1 MEKAWA
7 AGPMHPSA
15 PYPAVLP
22 AHCYDAA
29 MPEPRLQDTQT
40 SDGVR
45 IAYFTLGD
53 GPPLLFASNSWGDAH
68 FYRELHPHTRRMT
81 DELAALGW
89 RVIRYDLRGMG
100 SSERGDFDMGPEA
113 LVRDLEAVVGAAG
126 LTRFALAGLHSGAAT
141 AVGFAALH
149 PDSVTRLILLNPFL
163 SGARR
168 FGQDPVGR
176 AMSSVLTM
184 AEDDWS
190 FFSLVAG
197 NLVTKFANAEHARAL
212 AETFQR
218 STSPRTYLAYMEG
231 LRNTNL
237 ASLLPKLQ
245 MPTLVI
251 HDTGFPFGVFDDCR
265 EVADAIPD
273 ARLVVI
279 PGDGGA
285 EIAAIHSFLNTS
297 TESAAHASTGPDPNP
312 DVHLTPRETEVIRLI
327 AQGRTNREI
336 SSDLV
341 LSERTVAR
349 HITNI
354 YEKLGLRSKAE
365 ATSYA
370 IRHQIA

>member
-1 MEKAWA
+1 M
-7 AGPMHPSA
+7 
-15 PYPAVLP
+15 L
-22 AHCYDAA
+22 DA
-29 MPEPRLQDTQT
+29 RT
-40 SDGVR
+40 SDGVQ
-45 IAYFTLGD
+45 IAYFSLGV

-89 RVIRYDLRGMG
+89 RVVRYDLRGMG
-100 SSERGDFDMGPEA
+100 SSERGDFEMGAEA
-113 LVRDLEAVVGAAG
+113 LVRDLEAVVDALGV
-126 LTRFALAGLHSGAAT
+126 TRFALAGLHSGAAT
-141 AVGFAALH
+141 AVRFAAFH
-149 PDSVTRLILLNPFL
+149 PGSVTRLVLLNPFV

-168 FGQDPVGR
+168 FGKDPVGR
-176 AMSSVLTM
+176 TMSSVSTM

-218 STSPRTYLAYMEG
+218 STSAKTYLAYMEG
-231 LRNTNL
+231 LRKTDL
-237 ASLLPKLQ
+237 ASLLPRVE
-245 MPTLVI
+245 MPALVI
-251 HDTGFPFGVFDDCR
+251 HDTGFPFGVFDDCQ

-285 EIAAIHSFLNTS
+285 EIAAIHSFLNAS
-297 TESAAHASTGPDPNP
+297 TESAARASAGPEPNRA
-312 DVHLTPRETEVIRLI
+312 VHLTPRETEVIRLI
-327 AQGRTNREI
+327 ARGRTNREI
-336 SSDLV
+336 SSDLF

-354 YEKLGLRSKAE
+354 YDKLGLRSKAE

-370 IRHQIA
+370 FRHQLA